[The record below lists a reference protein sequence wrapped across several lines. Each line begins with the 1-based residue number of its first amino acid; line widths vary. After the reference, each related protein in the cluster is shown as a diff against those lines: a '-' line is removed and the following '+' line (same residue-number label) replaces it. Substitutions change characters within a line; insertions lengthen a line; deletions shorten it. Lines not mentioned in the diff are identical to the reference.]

1 MHSEFPT
8 NRTLQTSPSGFSLP
22 EVAMAIGII
31 AIAFVALIGL
41 LPVGLNTFRA
51 AIDESNE
58 TWIMQSMN
66 SMIQTTDF
74 SQIEDLGY
82 EKSQDIFYYDEGAKL
97 TDREKQ
103 PGTAEAKAARIY
115 GVKLLVDKLYRPDA
129 ENKETAD
136 QLMHHGWR
144 VIAVMAPVLNPK
156 AMQDFAAIDDAK
168 ALHNLPPTSA
178 VKSKIFYVARMDS
191 QPLATAQP

>member
-8 NRTLQTSPSGFSLP
+8 SRASQTSSSGFSLP

-97 TDREKQ
+97 LVGEETGETYRIGQRLTLRLAEAN
-103 PGTAEAKAARIY
+103 PVSGSLRYELPEGSYGGTAPRR
-115 GVKLLVDKLYRPDA
+115 DRQRPA
-129 ENKETAD
+129 
-136 QLMHHGWR
+136 GR
-144 VIAVMAPVLNPK
+144 RGR
-156 AMQDFAAIDDAK
+156 
-168 ALHNLPPTSA
+168 PPN
-178 VKSKIFYVARMDS
+178 IRH
-191 QPLATAQP
+191 QGRPR